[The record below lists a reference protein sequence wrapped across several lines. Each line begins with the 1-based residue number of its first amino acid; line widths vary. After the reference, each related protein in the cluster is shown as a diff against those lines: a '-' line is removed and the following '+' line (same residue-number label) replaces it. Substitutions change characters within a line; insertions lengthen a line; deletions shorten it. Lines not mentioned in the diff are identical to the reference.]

1 MTRIKKGLDYFCF
14 TTDTFIDHH
23 IKRLRRL
30 CRTNGLLVYFY
41 LINEAFR
48 VEGYY
53 VKVNDDLIIDAA
65 EYFYLSEEEV
75 KRIIDI
81 CCKEGFFDK
90 EIFARSNYLTSATL
104 QERYIYICKKLHR
117 SDMDILPELMLID
130 PAKITP
136 LKASKAA
143 EKQPA
148 TGETDDSSN
157 VNSDTQNGPD
167 APLRKEMKGKEKKRN
182 EMKSHPSVPSLE
194 SERGEGDGRPVG
206 TSVAEGGDTLRLPL
220 DEVSAD
226 GVPAGAA
233 QVATTV
239 DAARVATTAD
249 AARVATTADAAQ
261 VATTL
266 DAAAV
271 QTVDSPVPHRVAKA
285 PAAVPYSV
293 SVPPSVPPG
302 SAVPIGSLLQKATPM
317 ATATAPSAG
326 NGTDIL
332 PDPHTPCPRGE
343 GRNYWGM
350 VEALQRFRL
359 PVRDINAILKMSN
372 FGEIGDPAWRAIYEV
387 NNSGGTIRQ
396 PAKYIYSII
405 QKARHQR

>member
-14 TTDTFIDHH
+14 TTDTFDDHH

-53 VKVNDDLIIDAA
+53 VKVNDDLITDAA

-90 EIFARSNYLTSATL
+90 DIFARFGYLTSATL

-117 SDMDILPELMLID
+117 SDMEILPELMLID
-130 PAKITP
+130 PAKVTP

-143 EKQPA
+143 EKQTA
-148 TGETDDSSN
+148 TGEAGDSPN
-157 VNSDTQNGPD
+157 VNSDTQNGPT

-194 SERGEGDGRPVG
+194 SERGEVDGRPVG
-206 TSVAEGGDTLRLPL
+206 TSVAEGGDTLRLFP
-220 DEVSAD
+220 DEVSAY
-226 GVPAGAA
+226 GVP
-233 QVATTV
+233 
-239 DAARVATTAD
+239 
-249 AARVATTADAAQ
+249 ADAAQ
-261 VATTL
+261 VATTA
-266 DAAAV
+266 DA
-271 QTVDSPVPHRVAKA
+271 
-285 PAAVPYSV
+285 
-293 SVPPSVPPG
+293 SVP
-302 SAVPIGSLLQKATPM
+302 
-317 ATATAPSAG
+317 PSAG
-326 NGTDIL
+326 NGIDIL

-396 PAKYIYSII
+396 PGKYIYSII
-405 QKARHQR
+405 QKARRLQEGGVR